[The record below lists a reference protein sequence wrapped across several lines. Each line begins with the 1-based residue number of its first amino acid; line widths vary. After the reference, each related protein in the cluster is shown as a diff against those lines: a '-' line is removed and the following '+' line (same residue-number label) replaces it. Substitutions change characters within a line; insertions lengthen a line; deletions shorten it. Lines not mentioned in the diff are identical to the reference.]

1 MGGVFSSS
9 GTGSSST
16 TQKRKPPGGT
26 ISSVDRAVLDLKNS
40 RDRLSRYKAKLE
52 LDEQKLV
59 QRAKLAKE
67 KGQTKTALNLLRLR
81 KYKQREVE
89 TVEGQLLNVLQ
100 LVQTIDS
107 KQNEAQVLAAMKVG
121 KDTLQHM
128 HEQMT
133 VDDVLELMDQ
143 IQEQNAVESEISDIL
158 QQGVP
163 ELSIEDEA
171 AVEAE
176 LQSLMESEGLV
187 TTTTTTTS
195 LPEAPTTELLPTAP
209 TNKLPDVAVG
219 TTTTEK
225 EGRVAVAS

>member
-9 GTGSSST
+9 GGSSSNT
-16 TQKRKPPGGT
+16 TQKRRPPGGT

-89 TVEGQLLNVLQ
+89 TVEGQLLTVLQ

-107 KQNEAQVLAAMKVG
+107 KQNETKVLEAMKVG

-143 IQEQNAVESEISDIL
+143 IQEQNAVENEISDIL

-176 LQSLMESEGLV
+176 LESLMESEGLA
-187 TTTTTTTS
+187 TTTTTTS

-219 TTTTEK
+219 TTEK